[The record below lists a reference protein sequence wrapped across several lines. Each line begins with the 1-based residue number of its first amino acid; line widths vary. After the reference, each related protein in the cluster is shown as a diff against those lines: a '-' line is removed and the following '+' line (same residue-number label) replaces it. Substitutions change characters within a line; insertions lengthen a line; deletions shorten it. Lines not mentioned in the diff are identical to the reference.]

1 MAGST
6 PQGSGVPA
14 AAQQGSQ
21 PQVPAVIY
29 LQLMSTVLLW
39 GFNWTLTKGVLHDIS
54 PVDFVAFRFGG
65 AVFAMAALTLAMR
78 GSLLPLPGERLDLA
92 ILGAVQMGGSQFF
105 STVALNYVGAGRTI
119 VLLYTLQLWALP
131 LSWLVN
137 RERLTARAL
146 CGGLL
151 GFAGMILFVNP
162 ALVDW
167 HDYRVLI
174 GNAIG
179 LCGGFSWALGAC
191 FYRRRAWQS
200 SFWTQTWWQVVW
212 SAVAAGVF
220 AALFAR
226 HSAITWNWHVLA
238 VLTYNWIGPTML
250 CWLFWGKAL
259 AVMPAWRAGQVVAL
273 TPVVGMIVSA
283 IFTGEQITATVALSI
298 VLICT
303 GTWISLGGKQKPI
316 PAGEDG

>member
-1 MAGST
+1 MAEMSSSSST
-6 PQGSGVPA
+6 ASVSGEVGQQARVP
-14 AAQQGSQ
+14 
-21 PQVPAVIY
+21 PIIY

-54 PVDFVAFRFGG
+54 PVNFVAFRFGG

-78 GSLLPLPGERLDLA
+78 GSLLPAAGERLYLA

-167 HDYRVLI
+167 RDYRVLI

-179 LCGGFSWALGAC
+179 LCGGFAWALGAC

-200 SFWTQTWWQVVW
+200 SFWTQTFWQVVW
-212 SAVAAGVF
+212 SAAAAGAF
-220 AALFAR
+220 ASLFAR
-226 HSAITWNWHVLA
+226 QSAITWNWHVLA
-238 VLTYNWIGPTML
+238 VLAYNWIGPTML

-303 GTWISLGGKQKPI
+303 GTLISLGGKQKI
-316 PAGEDG
+316 PAGGDG